1 MLRTARRLATLAVAT
16 TAAVAAAVVATPT
29 PAQAAVTFENCPTS
43 SDQCFKAVT
52 TGGSFTIGPLTLPLD
67 GEIVLTGGM
76 SGTEMV
82 TPLDEPKLVA
92 TPLQVPGGLLG
103 LAGTEKLLPGLT
115 DIKATT
121 QLAGVPT
128 VNIFDVLYGEG
139 PGVVLP
145 IKIKLTNPLL
155 GPSCM
160 IGTDANPIMLRLT
173 TGTTAPPAPNQ
184 PITGDRGTLTFDP
197 DSGAVVTEGT
207 RIVDN
212 AFAVPA
218 ATGCSA
224 LGVKLL
230 NLDPVVNGRQKLPSP
245 AGTNSAVLESSS
257 AFGPNPAG

>member
-1 MLRTARRLATLAVAT
+1 MLRTARRLATLAATT
-16 TAAVAAAVVATPT
+16 TAAAAALVAVPA
-29 PAQAAVTFENCPTS
+29 PAQAAPVTFENCPTY

-67 GEIVLTGGM
+67 GEITLTGGM

-103 LAGTEKLLPGLT
+103 LAGTEKLLPGVT

-121 QLAGVPT
+121 QLAGVPQI
-128 VNIFDVLYGEG
+128 NIFDVLYGEG

-145 IKIKLTNPLL
+145 VKIKLANPLL
-155 GPSCM
+155 GPSCY
-160 IGTDANPIMLRLT
+160 IGSDANPITLRLT

-197 DSGAVVTEGT
+197 ASGAVVTEGT

-230 NLDPVVNGRQKLPSP
+230 NLDSVVNGRQKLPSP
-245 AGTNSAVLESSS
+245 AGTNTAILESSS

>member
-1 MLRTARRLATLAVAT
+1 MLRTARRLGTLAVAT
-16 TAAVAAAVVATPT
+16 TAALAAALVATPT
-29 PAQAAVTFENCPTS
+29 PAHAAVTFENCPTY

-52 TGGSFTIGPLTLPLD
+52 TGGSFTIGPLTIPLEGD
-67 GEIVLTGGM
+67 IVLTGGM

-82 TPLDEPKLVA
+82 TPLDEPRLSA

-121 QLAGVPT
+121 QLAGVPQ

-145 IKIKLTNPLL
+145 VKIKLSNPLL

-160 IGTDANPIMLRLT
+160 IGTDANPITLRLT
-173 TGTTAPPAPNQ
+173 TGQTAPPAPNQ
-184 PITGDRGTLTFDP
+184 PITGDRGTLSFDAE
-197 DSGAVVTEGT
+197 SGAVVAEGT
-207 RIVDN
+207 RLVDN
-212 AFAVPA
+212 AFTVPA

-224 LGVKLL
+224 LGIKLL
-230 NLDPVVNGRQKLPSP
+230 NLDSVVNGRQKLPSP
-245 AGTNSAVLESSS
+245 AGTNTAVFESDS
-257 AFGPNPAG
+257 AFGPNPAA